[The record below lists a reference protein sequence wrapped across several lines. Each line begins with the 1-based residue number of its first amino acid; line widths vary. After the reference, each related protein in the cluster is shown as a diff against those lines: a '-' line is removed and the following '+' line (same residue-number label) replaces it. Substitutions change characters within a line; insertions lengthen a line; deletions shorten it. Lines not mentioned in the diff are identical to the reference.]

1 MNSPISIEPAH
12 LATILSSRTS
22 NTSLALN
29 GIINKPILAKQIRKI
44 TQVPQGPVGEDDAK
58 VEVVGGVGAVR
69 GHAPVDDGRVGAARG
84 VEQQPV
90 LQGLSKSRIST
101 HECCFFTRIWR

>member
-1 MNSPISIEPAH
+1 M
-12 LATILSSRTS
+12 TDLSWP
-22 NTSLALN
+22 NN
-29 GIINKPILAKQIRKI
+29 QHI
-44 TQVPQGPVGEDDAK
+44 TQLPQGPVGEDDAK

-90 LQGLSKSRIST
+90 LQGLLRVIRSQLRNAVSSHT
-101 HECCFFTRIWR
+101 FDGESLC

>member
-1 MNSPISIEPAH
+1 MELLTNLSWPNNKNITEVTSPQ
-12 LATILSSRTS
+12 R
-22 NTSLALN
+22 
-29 GIINKPILAKQIRKI
+29 
-44 TQVPQGPVGEDDAK
+44 PVGEDDAE

-90 LQGLSKSRIST
+90 LQGLLQVTLQLMNVISSHT
-101 HECCFFTRIWR
+101 FDGESLC

>member
-1 MNSPISIEPAH
+1 MT
-12 LATILSSRTS
+12 L
-22 NTSLALN
+22 
-29 GIINKPILAKQIRKI
+29 
-44 TQVPQGPVGEDDAK
+44 PQRPVSEDNAE

-90 LQGLSKSRIST
+90 LQGLLRVTLQLMNVISSHT
-101 HECCFFTRIWR
+101 FDGESLC

>member
-1 MNSPISIEPAH
+1 M
-12 LATILSSRTS
+12 TDYSRP
-22 NTSLALN
+22 NN
-29 GIINKPILAKQIRKI
+29 QKI
-44 TQVPQGPVGEDDAK
+44 TQVPQRPVGEDDAK

-90 LQGLSKSRIST
+90 LQGLLRVGSQLMNVISPHT
-101 HECCFFTRIWR
+101 FGGESLC